1 MVVRGFEPV
10 IMMNINICV
19 STSIHIINQAR
30 NIVFEIRWGQ
40 THPNNLDDQKKKKKL
55 QIMKFGGWGGGGC
68 LFSCCFHCLFP
79 YFHFNFLHAPIKVGF
94 GTSMIIQFLHVKLI
108 LHDKNNYL

>member
-40 THPNNLDDQKKKKKL
+40 THPNNLDDQKKKKK
-55 QIMKFGGWGGGGC
+55 IANHEIRGVGWGWLFVFM
-68 LFSCCFHCLFP
+68 LFSLFISL
-79 YFHFNFLHAPIKVGF
+79 FSL
-94 GTSMIIQFLHVKLI
+94 
-108 LHDKNNYL
+108 